1 MAKLYGLANQ
11 KLCYIQMLQVLLHSN
26 LQTWGKN
33 QRTVGK
39 YEPKL
44 ILMIQIDMYDNPVP
58 NNKILDL
65 SAGSGR
71 KHCGKSLVG

>member
-1 MAKLYGLANQ
+1 
-11 KLCYIQMLQVLLHSN
+11 MLQVLLHSN

-65 SAGSGR
+65 SKLKASAGSGR